1 MTLRPLTEWTSAHPI
16 VTALGALALAL
27 AAGAVGLRV
36 WRSKSRDAERRKL
49 SAGTLAAILA
59 FTICTSVSLNTGFRF
74 TGDVHKGLGMTSMP
88 ERILACAAF
97 ESLIA
102 MCVLGARER
111 MARPEGDHSPG
122 WYGSAVW
129 IFAALSAVP
138 AWAEG
143 GGFGPGT
150 LVRIIVGSF
159 GSALAAHSALGLEL
173 RHRTGDES
181 QTAMAQIIRE
191 LRERLMARMGLA
203 HRALSAQEI
212 AQDRA
217 MSKAVDLAD
226 RYERLGGAKTK
237 WRGRRIAR
245 RMGIWQDRAGVS
257 TDDAKRDLYRQ
268 RVAHR
273 QFATALHVGEDESPW
288 AQPSVA
294 RQRARGLEDLEK
306 HAGHI
311 EDLAAEA
318 EAALLTSIGTPST
331 TTAAHGVT
339 PLPAP
344 RAEVVPPLDIA
355 PADEAEADCID
366 GDEEPTGDPATAAAA
381 HGGTPGIITARV
393 PQDANEEEPQQPERA
408 PLRDLK
414 SYPTKRAA
422 IEALYA
428 HTITDDGSR
437 TTNAIVEDL
446 LAVLAKAGMKL
457 DRGSA
462 NRYIGALRD
471 PADGSGAEAEDRELV
486 EA

>member
-1 MTLRPLTEWTSAHPI
+1 MTFRPLTEWTTAHPI

-27 AAGAVGLRV
+27 VAGVVALRL
-36 WRSKSRDAERRKL
+36 WKASSKDRRKL
-49 SAGTLAAILA
+49 SAGTLAAIVA
-59 FTICTSVSLNTGFRF
+59 FIVCTSVSLNTGYRF
-74 TGDVHKGLGMTSMP
+74 TGDAEKGLGMTSMP

-111 MARPEGDHSPG
+111 MARAEGDHSPG

-129 IFAALSAVP
+129 TFAALSAVP

-173 RHRTGDES
+173 RHRTGGES

-226 RYERLGGAKTK
+226 RYERLGNAKTK

-245 RMGIWQDRAGVS
+245 RMGVWQDRAGVS
-257 TDDAKRDLYRQ
+257 TDDAQRDLYRQ

-288 AQPSVA
+288 AQPSTA
-294 RQRARGLEDLEK
+294 QRRARGLADLEE
-306 HAGHI
+306 HTGHI
-311 EDLAAEA
+311 EDLADEA
-318 EAALLTSIGTPST
+318 EAALLAHIGTPGT
-331 TTAAHGVT
+331 VAAAHGGT
-339 PLPAP
+339 SLPAP
-344 RAEVVPPLDIA
+344 RAEALPPLDIA
-355 PADEAEADCID
+355 PADEEEADCID
-366 GDEEPTGDPATAAAA
+366 GDEESTGDPATAAAA

-393 PQDANEEEPQQPERA
+393 PQDADEDEPQQPERA

-414 SYPTKRAA
+414 AYPTKRAA

-428 HTITDDGSR
+428 HTITDDGTR

-446 LAVLAKAGMKL
+446 LAELKKAGITL
-457 DRGSA
+457 DRGPA

-471 PADGSGAEAEDRELV
+471 PADESGAEAEDRELV
-486 EA
+486 DA